1 MQNFVDSEPITQVI
15 KEKFVEYE
23 ELVAEIEN
31 LPDSH
36 IVGPIQISMGNKL
49 IFFFLIVMTFI
60 RMIFNSL
67 ISFDEIN
74 YFISFRREIEIRISS

>member
-1 MQNFVDSEPITQVI
+1 MQSFVDSEPITQVI

-36 IVGPIQISMGNKL
+36 IVGPIQISMGSKL
-49 IFFFLIVMTFI
+49 IFFFLIVMNFI
-60 RMIFNSL
+60 RVIFNSL